1 MVACFAGHCSGDRAE
16 GTIYLKD
23 IPDREHKS
31 YRVFDWNTHKTG
43 HCSEETDYLFSMGSE
58 KVKILELV
66 PEDMDILI
74 LGMVDKY
81 IPYAGVASASWFE
94 DRCLVKLNC
103 SGVFSFITSKE
114 IGKIYL
120 NQKEV
125 SFEKE
130 GDLYRMKTDHDN
142 EEIVIMYKK

>member
-1 MVACFAGHCSGDRAE
+1 M
-16 GTIYLKD
+16 KD

-43 HCSEETDYLFSMGSE
+43 YCSEETDYLFSMGSE

-81 IPYAGVASASWFE
+81 IPCAGVVSVDWLEKS
-94 DRCLVKLNC
+94 CLVKLSY

-114 IGKIYL
+114 IEKIYL
-120 NQKEV
+120 NQEEV

-130 GDLYRMKTDHDN
+130 NDLYRMKTDHDN
-142 EEIVIMYKK
+142 EEIVIMYKD